1 MINDEQQL
9 CLLDLSMGIDFNRKF
24 LFRKRKFGEEDV
36 NLVKKLKYVKDIN
49 LVKKLKFE
57 DDVKLIKILKI
68 VEGINLFK
76 NLKSSDDEIVK
87 DYYSDFKSK
96 DIYVL
101 RFSVSLFLNKVVENY
116 VVDIQVD

>member
-1 MINDEQQL
+1 
-9 CLLDLSMGIDFNRKF
+9 MGIDFNRKF
-24 LFRKRKFGEEDV
+24 SFRKRKFGEEDV
-36 NLVKKLKYVKDIN
+36 NLVKILENVKDIN

-57 DDVKLIKILKI
+57 DDVKLIKKLQIF
-68 VEGINLFK
+68 EGINLFK

-87 DYYSDFKSK
+87 DYYSNFKSK
-96 DIYVL
+96 DIYV

>member
-1 MINDEQQL
+1 
-9 CLLDLSMGIDFNRKF
+9 MGIDFNRKF

-57 DDVKLIKILKI
+57 DDVKLIKKLQIF
-68 VEGINLFK
+68 EGINLFK
-76 NLKSSDDEIVK
+76 NLKNSNDEILVK

-96 DIYVL
+96 DIYV

>member
-1 MINDEQQL
+1 ME
-9 CLLDLSMGIDFNRKF
+9 IDFNRKF

-36 NLVKKLKYVKDIN
+36 NLVKKLKYRYVKDIN

-57 DDVKLIKILKI
+57 DDVKLIKKLQIF
-68 VEGINLFK
+68 EGINLFK

-87 DYYSDFKSK
+87 DYYSDFKRK
-96 DIYVL
+96 EIFV
-101 RFSVSLFLNKVVENY
+101 RFIVSLFLNKVVENY

>member
-1 MINDEQQL
+1 
-9 CLLDLSMGIDFNRKF
+9 MGIDFNRKF

-57 DDVKLIKILKI
+57 DDVKLIKKLQIF
-68 VEGINLFK
+68 EGINLFK
-76 NLKSSDDEIVK
+76 NLKNSNDEISVK

-96 DIYVL
+96 DIYV

-116 VVDIQVD
+116 VVDIQVY

>member
-1 MINDEQQL
+1 
-9 CLLDLSMGIDFNRKF
+9 MGIDFNRKF

-87 DYYSDFKSK
+87 DYYSDFKRK
-96 DIYVL
+96 EIYV
-101 RFSVSLFLNKVVENY
+101 RFIVSLFLNKVVENY
-116 VVDIQVD
+116 VVDI

>member
-1 MINDEQQL
+1 
-9 CLLDLSMGIDFNRKF
+9 MGIDFNRKF

-36 NLVKKLKYVKDIN
+36 KLVKKLKYVNDIN

-116 VVDIQVD
+116 IVDI